1 MSAGDYSPP
10 VDKLLAIGRAPNWR
24 NWLNYLEKFE
34 LGSEHIS
41 ELIRMATDRE
51 LDEID
56 ANQPE
61 SWASIHAR
69 RALGQLRA
77 EAAIEPLISLFHEW
91 EDDEWVLE
99 DLPDVF
105 GLIGPS
111 AIPALAA
118 YLADKSRGLYPRV
131 SAAESLDRIGQTYP
145 DARAEC
151 VAAIAAQLELFQEN
165 DPDLNGFLLP
175 PLIHLKAVEHAP
187 LIERAFAADCVDEF
201 ITGDWEEVQVA
212 LGLKAERETPRKNR
226 LFASNEVAGIVRS
239 VEGSDRRHKQSRE
252 TKAKRKM
259 VKASRRKNR
268 KRK

>member
-1 MSAGDYSPP
+1 MSAADYSPP
-10 VDKLLAIGRAPNWR
+10 VDKLLAIGEPPDWREWPN
-24 NWLNYLEKFE
+24 YVEKFE
-34 LGSEHIS
+34 LGSEHVS
-41 ELIRMATDRE
+41 ELIRMAMD
-51 LDEID
+51 LDLEEID
-56 ANQPE
+56 AKQPE
-61 SWASIHAR
+61 CWATIHAR

-77 EAAIEPLISLFHEW
+77 EAAIPPLISLLHEW

-118 YLADKSRGLYPRV
+118 YLADRSRGLYPRV
-131 SAAESLDRIGQTYP
+131 SAAESLDRIGQRYP

-151 VAAIAAQLELFQEN
+151 VAAIAAQLELFQDN

-175 PLIHLKAVEHAP
+175 PLIHLKAVEYAP

-201 ITGDWEEVQVA
+201 ITGDWEDVQVK
-212 LGLKAERETPRKNR
+212 LGLKAERETPRKKR
-226 LFASNEVAGIVRS
+226 WLASDPAIFSS
-239 VEGSDRRHKQSRE
+239 VEGSDRRPKESRE
-252 TKAKRKM
+252 AKAKRKM